1 VTIVINGESRDLP
14 DGSTVADAVSLLGA
28 AAGVAVAVNDD
39 VISRSL
45 WAATR
50 LAGGDAVEIL
60 TAVQGG

>member
-14 DGSTVADAVSLLGA
+14 DGSTVADAVRLLGA

-50 LAGGDAVEIL
+50 LAGGDTVEIL